1 MSSERSRDDRSSE
14 LDRFTRWF
22 DERTGLAGFVRGTL
36 VKVYPDHWSF
46 LLGEVVLFC
55 FVVLIATGIFLT
67 FFYSPSATPLV
78 YDGSYAPLHGQQ
90 VSTAYGSVMRISFD
104 VKAGLVFRQI
114 HHWAANVMLGSL
126 VLHVARVFFT
136 GAFRRPREI
145 NWLLGVTLL
154 LLALAAGVTGYSLP
168 DDLLSGTGLRII
180 YSAALSIP
188 LIGPWL
194 AFLVFGGE
202 FPTAEMIGRL
212 FVFHIMLLPALMI
225 AAITAH
231 IGLVVLQKHSQ
242 YRAGWA
248 TETNV
253 VGRRL
258 WPGQAFRS
266 TGLFFIVAAVLAA
279 LGGLVQVNPIWLYG
293 PFIPYAVSS
302 PAQPDWYLGWLEGAL
317 RLAPPFEPVL
327 LGVTI
332 PSVFIPGILIPGI
345 VFTAFMLWPW
355 IEARLTGDHRAHHLL
370 DLPWDARLRFAVGMA
385 MLTFFLVLTV
395 AGGNDVIAAFLRV
408 PVEAV
413 TLTLRPLVIALPVLV
428 AILSYALAR
437 EMRSRAFG
445 REAPGP
451 RVLVRTPEGGFRE
464 AGHGA
469 ADAEADRS

>member
-1 MSSERSRDDRSSE
+1 
-14 LDRFTRWF
+14 
-22 DERTGLAGFVRGTL
+22 
-36 VKVYPDHWSF
+36 
-46 LLGEVVLFC
+46 
-55 FVVLIATGIFLT
+55 
-67 FFYSPSATPLV
+67 PLV

-253 VGRRL
+253 VGRRF

-279 LGGLVQVNPIWLYG
+279 L
-293 PFIPYAVSS
+293 
-302 PAQPDWYLGWLEGAL
+302 
-317 RLAPPFEPVL
+317 
-327 LGVTI
+327 
-332 PSVFIPGILIPGI
+332 
-345 VFTAFMLWPW
+345 
-355 IEARLTGDHRAHHLL
+355 
-370 DLPWDARLRFAVGMA
+370 
-385 MLTFFLVLTV
+385 
-395 AGGNDVIAAFLRV
+395 
-408 PVEAV
+408 
-413 TLTLRPLVIALPVLV
+413 
-428 AILSYALAR
+428 
-437 EMRSRAFG
+437 
-445 REAPGP
+445 
-451 RVLVRTPEGGFRE
+451 
-464 AGHGA
+464 
-469 ADAEADRS
+469 